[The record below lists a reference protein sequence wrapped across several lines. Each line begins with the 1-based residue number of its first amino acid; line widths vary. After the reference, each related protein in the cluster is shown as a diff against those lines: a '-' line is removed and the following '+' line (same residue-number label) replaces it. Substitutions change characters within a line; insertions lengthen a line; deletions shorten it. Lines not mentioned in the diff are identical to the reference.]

1 MNRFDALT
9 ADLPG
14 CPTRDFKTEH
24 LGQGM
29 LDYTLTPEGRIR
41 RDGTGELVP
50 YQGALRVVG
59 HSTKDGGLRLWE
71 YRLTFHQGRLQEIE
85 PLLENAPTTFL
96 EAGGGLWA
104 SGSEAREEDPEREP
118 YG

>member
-1 MNRFDALT
+1 MNRFDTLT

-24 LGQGM
+24 LGRGM
-29 LDYTLTPEGRIR
+29 LDYTLTPEGQIR
-41 RDGTGELVP
+41 RDGTGEFVP

-59 HSTKDGGLRLWE
+59 HSRKDGGLRLWE

-85 PLLENAPTTFL
+85 PLLKNAPTPSL
-96 EAGGGLWA
+96 VAGGGLWA
-104 SGSEAREEDPEREP
+104 NGSEARQEDPEGEP
-118 YG
+118 CG